1 MQSAAYL
8 GDGSDMSDRLR
19 RNKHYI
25 QRHAD
30 ASNFMAK

>member
-1 MQSAAYL
+1 M
-8 GDGSDMSDRLR
+8 GEGGEMSDRLR

>member
-1 MQSAAYL
+1 MQDAAYMGSG
-8 GDGSDMSDRLR
+8 GDMGDRLR

-30 ASNFMAK
+30 ASNFMSR